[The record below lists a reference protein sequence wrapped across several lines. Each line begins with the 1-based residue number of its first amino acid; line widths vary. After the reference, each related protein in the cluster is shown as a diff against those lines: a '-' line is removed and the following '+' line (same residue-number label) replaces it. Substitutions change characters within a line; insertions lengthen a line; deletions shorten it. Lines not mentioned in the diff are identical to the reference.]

1 MKKYV
6 TKKLRGILL
15 RQGLTKF
22 DGICIDKYIYES
34 RSKYYKAI
42 RDSEEDYDITHFI
55 LYVRCV

>member
-34 RSKYYKAI
+34 RSK
-42 RDSEEDYDITHFI
+42 
-55 LYVRCV
+55 